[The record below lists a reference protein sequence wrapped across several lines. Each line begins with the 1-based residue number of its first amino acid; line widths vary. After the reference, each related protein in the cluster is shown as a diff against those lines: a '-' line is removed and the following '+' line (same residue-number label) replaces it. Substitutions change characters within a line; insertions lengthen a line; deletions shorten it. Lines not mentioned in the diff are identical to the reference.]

1 MNLSEKPL
9 IPKPTKLSQILESN
23 PDPKYRL
30 SAKACQ
36 GILNRAKKRGKELPE
51 LLRIALE
58 KQSGGGIKTYDVR
71 ISSEGTKN
79 QRAHCYET
87 DRSRALDTGGEKPDS
102 NHGGVTII
110 QRRFSNVNTF
120 DNEISPTLEAGAG
133 EGGNNMPMVMG
144 CDLYNQ
150 TITGNVSKTL
160 NAIKSDSDHVPCVC
174 FEPGSASRVGGHV
187 YEDDVS
193 GSLRANAGDNQQSV
207 VCIEGNG
214 VRESHKGDGYKESDT
229 MYTLNTVEQHAV
241 AYGISSYDSNGMKSP
256 NPHSG
261 IYEADT
267 SRTLDLNGGSP
278 ACNQGGMAV
287 VECGGGGQEPITSS
301 KAGFFLNA
309 RSDGKADTLV
319 ATDFKDPQLVCYGLD
334 RASFNQGKNAKFGF
348 SVDEELAPS
357 LVARGPGGY

>member
-1 MNLSEKPL
+1 LNCSEKPI
-9 IPKPTKLSQILESN
+9 IPNPTKLSQILESN

-102 NHGGVTII
+102 NHGGVA
-110 QRRFSNVNTF
+110 V
-120 DNEISPTLEAGAG
+120 
-133 EGGNNMPMVMG
+133 VG

-241 AYGISSYDSNGMKSP
+241 AYGISSYDSNAMKSP
-256 NPHSG
+256 NPNSG
-261 IYEADT
+261 IYKAET

-287 VECGGGGQEPITSS
+287 VECGGGGKNQSHQV
-301 KAGFFLNA
+301 KQDFF
-309 RSDGKADTLV
+309 
-319 ATDFKDPQLVCYGLD
+319 
-334 RASFNQGKNAKFGF
+334 
-348 SVDEELAPS
+348 
-357 LVARGPGGY
+357 